1 MKNLILNFLSINGYG
16 LFVWWSFVITFIACG
31 LLYYKTLKTLKKY
44 ERDFAK
50 EINELSSER
59 KKILI
64 ENSKIASQVLSSSSK
79 TI

>member
-1 MKNLILNFLSINGYG
+1 MVTVYLYGDLSQ
-16 LFVWWSFVITFIACG
+16 
-31 LLYYKTLKTLKKY
+31 LLLLHVDCFTTKHYKTLKKY

-59 KKILI
+59 KKIVI

>member
-1 MKNLILNFLSINGYG
+1 MIQNFLTMNGYG
-16 LFVWWSFVITFIACG
+16 LFVWGSFTLTFVMCG

-59 KKILI
+59 KKVVTD
-64 ENSKIASQVLSSSSK
+64 NSKIASQVLSSFSK
-79 TI
+79 TF

>member
-1 MKNLILNFLSINGYG
+1 MIQNFFSMNGYG
-16 LFVWWSFVITFIACG
+16 FFVWGSFVITFIACG
-31 LLYYKTLKTLKKY
+31 LLYYKTFKILKKY

-59 KKILI
+59 KKIVI
-64 ENSKIASQVLSSSSK
+64 ENSKIASQVLSSFSK

>member
-1 MKNLILNFLSINGYG
+1 MIQNFLYMNGYG
-16 LFVWWSFVITFIACG
+16 LFVWGSFAITFIACG
-31 LLYYKTLKTLKKY
+31 LLYYKTLIILKKY
-44 ERDFAK
+44 EREFAK

-59 KKILI
+59 KRIVI